1 MNKNLA
7 NLLRPQKLDDIV
19 GQNHIKKLLKE
30 VIENKITSSFLF
42 FGESGTGK
50 TTTAFILANELNLK
64 AGYFNASIDNKSDL
78 IKILDDCDV
87 IIIDEIH
94 RLNRD
99 KQDILLSYLEF
110 DKIIVYATTTE
121 NPYFKV
127 VPAVRSRMQILQF
140 NKIDVQDIALTLEKI
155 IKENYPYLKISKENL
170 VNLAAFSS
178 GDLRASINN
187 LQLLALLKKDGKEVS
202 KNDLKTIIPNIN
214 FYSDNKQSAHY
225 NNLSAFHKSLRG
237 SDIDAAL
244 YYGFLILQS
253 GDNDGLFRRML
264 AVAYEDIGLAN
275 PMVGAKTEA
284 AIRVFERLGIPEGEL
299 AITSAIIELASS
311 PKSNSVVLARDKV
324 KQTILN
330 GNIYQIPSYLKD
342 SHYKSAVKL
351 GDGIGYQYPHDYFKH
366 WNNQQYL
373 PKQLQNTKFYI
384 PSSNKNEQNILEYW
398 NNLKA
403 EWKKHYKKE

>member
-7 NLLRPQKLDDIV
+7 NLLRPRKLDDIV

-50 TTTAFILANELNLK
+50 TTTAFVLANELNLK
-64 AGYFNASIDNKSDL
+64 AGYFNASIDNKADL

>member
-7 NLLRPQKLDDIV
+7 NLLRPRKLDDIV

-50 TTTAFILANELNLK
+50 TTTAFVLANELNLK
-64 AGYFNASIDNKSDL
+64 AGYFNASIDNKADL

-351 GDGIGYQYPHDYFKH
+351 GDGVGYQYPHDYFKH